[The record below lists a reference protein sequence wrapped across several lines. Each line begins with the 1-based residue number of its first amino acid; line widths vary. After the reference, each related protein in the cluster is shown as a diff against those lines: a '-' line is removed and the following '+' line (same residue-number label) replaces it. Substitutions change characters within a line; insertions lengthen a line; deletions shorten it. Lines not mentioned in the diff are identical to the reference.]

1 MRPSQHWL
9 NVDHGSTVDGFNGAD
24 SKASPSDSAN
34 DDRVKAEGIW
44 AIGRSGG
51 EYPGDRTAG
60 IGTGMNFQ
68 YLAIRLMQPGDDDDL
83 VTWVE
88 AMERVS
94 REMREL
100 QAMRRVRLRFPAL
113 EHSRDVSGWT
123 GLRRSGEAVRLA
135 IDKGLFFRGID
146 CFFLPMDFQ
155 IGGHIPTSHKTGEKW
170 GTLFR
175 RPI

>member
-94 REMREL
+94 RECVNFKPCVGCAFGSLHWSILEMF
-100 QAMRRVRLRFPAL
+100 QAGPDYADRAKQCVWPSIKA
-113 EHSRDVSGWT
+113 
-123 GLRRSGEAVRLA
+123 
-135 IDKGLFFRGID
+135 
-146 CFFLPMDFQ
+146 CFFEGSIVFSYPW
-155 IGGHIPTSHKTGEKW
+155 T
-170 GTLFR
+170 FR
-175 RPI
+175 